1 MKRDVVVAPNA
12 NHFLRAAAPLL
23 LLLGRLRVQLSTASF
38 SNLMEQV
45 AASIEDLERDTRA
58 AGATPE
64 QVWAAKYIVC
74 ATADDIV
81 QNIPTEE
88 RHVWTQYSMLSRFFG
103 ERSGGVRFFE
113 VLDKAKLDPGGNYH
127 LLELIHACLGIG
139 FQGIHRTSLGGAA
152 TLQQI
157 QRNLYELL
165 RRANPASRE
174 ASPRWQGQTI
184 APEAL
189 RFEIPV
195 WTVAALVGAVLLGL
209 FLLLRTLLTGNAEA
223 AATELAQLHPMT
235 EVGIQRRVYAPPP
248 PPPPPP
254 PESQAGRLQDALKAE
269 INDSSLAVIENGNQ
283 IVLRLAGALF
293 PPADAQVK
301 PAFTSLL
308 QRLAKLLDK
317 SAGPIKVVGH
327 TDVIPIKTVRFP
339 SNFVLSESRAKAV
352 ADILRA
358 GLSKPER
365 ISTEGKAPMSRSPA
379 TRRRRV
385 EPATGAST
393 SSCRANTRGASV
405 RARTEWRTLHRT
417 PAASAGSGRCPV
429 GVVDH
434 DAPGLGA
441 ARGIDPRRGVPVD
454 PDLVGGSAPGL
465 RRDAAVRARL
475 VPGAALRP
483 HSAGSLRRGRMGP
496 LQAA

>member
-1 MKRDVVVAPNA
+1 MNDPFGRGDRTIILPDPGGRRRAAEPAPAPPEANPFQPTPYPHPAPHPPAPRPAPAADRQDDWAVPPPPVVRQAPPEGRRALVMKRDVVVAPNA
-12 NHFLRAAAPLL
+12 NPFLRAAAPLL

-127 LLELIHACLGIG
+127 LLELIHACLSIG
-139 FQGIHRTSLGGAA
+139 FQGIHRTSSGGAA

-157 QRNLYELL
+157 QRNLYEVL
-165 RRANPASRE
+165 RRTHAANRE
-174 ASPRWQGQTI
+174 ASPRWQGQAI
-184 APEAL
+184 RPEAL

-209 FLLLRTLLTGNAEA
+209 FLVLRTLLTGNAEA

-269 INDSSLAVIENGNQ
+269 INESSLAVIENGNQ

-293 PPADAQVK
+293 PPADAEVK
-301 PAFTSLL
+301 PAFTGLL

-327 TDVIPIKTVRFP
+327 TDVFPIKTVRFP
-339 SNFVLSESRAKAV
+339 SNFVLSEARAKAV

-365 ISTEGKAPMSRSPA
+365 VSTEGKGADVPIASNKTPEGRA
-379 TRRRRV
+379 RNRRV
-385 EPATGAST
+385 DII
-393 SSCRANTRGASV
+393 V
-405 RARTEWRTLHRT
+405 
-417 PAASAGSGRCPV
+417 
-429 GVVDH
+429 
-434 DAPGLGA
+434 
-441 ARGIDPRRGVPVD
+441 PRE
-454 PDLVGGSAPGL
+454 
-465 RRDAAVRARL
+465 
-475 VPGAALRP
+475 
-483 HSAGSLRRGRMGP
+483 H
-496 LQAA
+496 